1 MPLQLIHH
9 PARTLAYSV
18 AADAGFGHRLGG
30 GGYAGLTPP
39 SGGPPVHLLFRLN
52 TADPA
57 VGLTLPGLTHL
68 PLLAAVRYGGCPLGY
83 RVVSDSGVRVFWLA
97 ETEPWADYPTPDYP
111 AELPAT
117 PIGLAA
123 DGYDPDNPAVA
134 WFFSGFFG
142 TAHLSPSQKH
152 RVAELLTESGL
163 FAAQQDRPD
172 QTALQAVDEW
182 EGWPFYEGP
191 PADPCPDPAC
201 ANHALPG
208 SLRVFALYQA
218 SAGFRRTLWGPD
230 ADDIQLV
237 YQHCPACQAI
247 LCTSQASEGEG
258 AA

>member
-9 PARTLAYSV
+9 PARVLAYST
-18 AADAGFGHRLGG
+18 AKDAGGFGHRLGG

-39 SGGPPVHLLFRLN
+39 AGGPPVHLLFRLN

-57 VGLTLPGLTHL
+57 VGLTLPNTSFL
-68 PLLAAVRYGGCPLGY
+68 PLLVAARYGGCPLGY
-83 RVVSDSGVRVFWLA
+83 RVVSDSEVRILSLA
-97 ETEPWADYPTPDYP
+97 EAEPWDDYPTPDYP
-111 AELPAT
+111 PTLPEV

-142 TAHLSPSQKH
+142 TAHLTPPQKQK
-152 RVAELLTESGL
+152 VADLLVESGL
-163 FAAQQDRPD
+163 FENEKERPD
-172 QTALQAVDEW
+172 QTPLQAVDEW
-182 EGWPFYEGP
+182 EGWPFYQGE

-201 ANHALPG
+201 PNHAIPG

-218 SAGFRRTLWGPD
+218 SENFKTTLWGPEAED
-230 ADDIQLV
+230 VQLV

-247 LCTSQASEGEG
+247 LATNQCS
-258 AA
+258 